1 MIILNDITKRLR
13 HLIDVYHMIDTVNE
27 LGENDKKPEL
37 LKKAYCEIV
46 PLNSSVKNGE
56 AGTEENQHQFKFIF
70 RVKSVPGIKKD
81 WFFIYEGLKYEVI
94 YFNRDFK
101 DNQFIE
107 VFCVRKEE

>member
-1 MIILNDITKRLR
+1 MINITKKLR
-13 HLIDVYHMIDTVNE
+13 HLVEVYGMSTTTNS
-27 LGENDKKPEL
+27 LGENDTTPEL
-37 LKKAYCEIV
+37 LKRAYCEIL

-70 RVKSVPGIKKD
+70 RLKSVPGIKKD

>member
-1 MIILNDITKRLR
+1 
-13 HLIDVYHMIDTVNE
+13 MIDTINE
-27 LGENDKKPEL
+27 LGENDKKPKL
-37 LKKAYCEIV
+37 FKKAHCEIV

-56 AGTEENQHQFKFIF
+56 AGTEENQHQFKFTF

-81 WFFIYEGLKYEVI
+81 WVFIDEGLKYEVI

-101 DNQFIE
+101 NNQFIE

>member
-1 MIILNDITKRLR
+1 
-13 HLIDVYHMIDTVNE
+13 MIDIVNE
-27 LGENDKKPEL
+27 LGENEKKPEL

-107 VFCVRKEE
+107 VFCKIIEE